1 MTNSKRNLMAAMKKL
16 SLARRP
22 RKHRPSIG
30 GRKLTS
36 QDVHE
41 IRSRYAARRFTKVT
55 QADLAYEFGV
65 SPSTINDVV
74 HQKSW
79 KPVG

>member
-1 MTNSKRNLMAAMKKL
+1 MTNSGRSLMAAMKKL
-16 SLARRP
+16 SRASRP

-30 GRKLTS
+30 GRKLTH

-41 IRSRYAARRFTKVT
+41 IRSQYAARHITKVT
-55 QADLAYEFGV
+55 QADLAREFGV

-79 KPVG
+79 KQVG